1 MSITVSTPYHGLRC
15 KICDGETSI
24 LGVKDFNRTCE
35 EEKGR
40 KVFPLIGHGIYYHQC
55 NNCQFIFSTDFDK
68 WSTDDFLKNIYNEE
82 YIKVDPDYNGKRPKD
97 CVTWFSPMLGG
108 DKSITLLDY
117 GAGNDLFS
125 KELKSQGYDAV
136 GWDPMW
142 QTEPSFIKGTT
153 FDVVTAFEVLEHTP
167 TPKETL
173 KELISF
179 VKPETGQ
186 IVFSTLIND
195 IIGNAGSEYWYLSPR
210 NGHVCMHSV
219 KSLAIMFDSVGM
231 EVQNFSPSQHVAS
244 WKE

>member
-1 MSITVSTPYHGLRC
+1 MGVTVTNKYQGLRC
-15 KICDGETSI
+15 KICDGGTSI
-24 LGVKDFNRTCE
+24 LGVKDFNRSCE

-40 KVFPLIGHGIYYHQC
+40 QVFPPMGYALYYHKC
-55 NNCQFIFSTDFDK
+55 SACGFIFTTDLDT
-68 WSTDDFLKNIYNEE
+68 WTVDDYVKNIYNDE
-82 YIKVDPDYNGKRPKD
+82 YIKIDPEYGGKRPKD
-97 CVTWFSPMLGG
+97 CVAWFSPMLGG

-125 KELKSQGYDAV
+125 KELKAQGYNAV

-142 QTEPSFIKGTT
+142 QTEPAFTKDTK

-167 TPKETL
+167 TPWETIN
-173 KELISF
+173 EMINF

-186 IVFSTLIND
+186 IVFSTLVND

-219 KSLAIMFDSVGM
+219 KSLSIMFDKVGM
-231 EVQNFSPSQHVAS
+231 EVQSFSPSQHVAS
-244 WKE
+244 WKD